1 MKNYFGITGIRLY
14 AAQELDELNAF
25 LAEHDGNIIDIIVTS
40 EDVVIVYKDAEGTAE
55 TLSQKVVDRV
65 FEAISEVYDKHVF
78 GGDLEDTE
86 KEVVMNYSNDIYF
99 KLSEIRESYTRTT
112 EEVTE
117 V

>member
-25 LAEHDGNIIDIIVTS
+25 LAAHDGNIIDIIVTS
-40 EDVVIVYKDAEGTAE
+40 EDVVIVYK
-55 TLSQKVVDRV
+55 V
-65 FEAISEVYDKHVF
+65 
-78 GGDLEDTE
+78 
-86 KEVVMNYSNDIYF
+86 
-99 KLSEIRESYTRTT
+99 